1 MEKADRISVSARDAA
16 PEPKA
21 VSSRGPQRP
30 EWFKIKLRTN
40 EEYRRVNSLVSKLN
54 LNTVC
59 TEARCPN
66 IYECW
71 GQGTATFMILG
82 DVCTRHCGF
91 CSVAKGLPRAVDK
104 DEPEHVADAIETLGL
119 EYAVLTSVDRDDL
132 PDEGSGHFAR
142 CIEAIHR
149 RTPSC
154 MVEVLVPDFNGNKDH
169 LETVLEAGPS
179 CLAHN
184 IETVAHLYRRVR
196 PVAVYE
202 NTLKILEHAVI
213 WRDARAVDM
222 KVKCGIMVGLGETMD
237 QLLYTMRDI
246 AGTGCDILTVGQYL
260 PPKKKAL
267 PLDRYYTL
275 EEFDS
280 IRKEGL
286 AMGLKHV
293 ESGPLVRSSY
303 HAKEQVASVPCDT
316 PKASN
321 S

>member
-1 MEKADRISVSARDAA
+1 MNKSNYNSVSAHETS
-16 PEPKA
+16 PEPKT
-21 VSSRGPQRP
+21 VPRRP
-30 EWFKIKLRTN
+30 SWFKVKLRTN
-40 EEYRRVNSLVSKLN
+40 EEYRKVNALVSKLN

-82 DVCTRHCGF
+82 DICTRHCGF
-91 CSVAKGLPRAVDK
+91 CSVAKGLPRVVDK

-132 PDEGSGHFAR
+132 PDEGSGHFAQ
-142 CIEAIHR
+142 CIDAIRR

-154 MVEVLVPDFNGNKDH
+154 LVEVLIPDFNGNKKH
-169 LETVLEAGPS
+169 LEIVLEAGPD
-179 CLAHN
+179 CLSHN

-196 PVAVYE
+196 PVAIYE
-202 NTLKILEHAVI
+202 NTLKILEHSVI
-213 WRDARAVDM
+213 WRDTREIDM

-237 QLLYTMRDI
+237 QLLDTMRDI
-246 AGTGCDILTVGQYL
+246 VGTGCDILTVGQYL

-267 PLDRYYTL
+267 PLDRYYSL
-275 EEFDS
+275 EEFAS
-280 IRKEGL
+280 IREVGL
-286 AMGLKHV
+286 AMGFKHV

-303 HAKEQVASVPCDT
+303 HAKEQLASVVCGT
-316 PKASN
+316 PKVSN
-321 S
+321 R